1 MKKSNAAFKPLVVL
15 CADILSEK
23 NNLPRLTY
31 VFVVLHIGF
40 GRDERQHRRPIGRG
54 DRNPAVSVWYV
65 VVSDQAKSKRVTFWR
80 RRYGS
85 RRSRRRAGPIDQRGE

>member
-31 VFVVLHIGF
+31 VFVVLRIGF
-40 GRDERQHRRPIGRG
+40 GRDERQHCRPIWRG
-54 DRNPAVSVWYV
+54 DRNPAVSVRYV
-65 VVSDQAKSKRVTFWR
+65 VVSDQAKSKTVHKKL
-80 RRYGS
+80 
-85 RRSRRRAGPIDQRGE
+85 